1 MIVVFLFIVTV
12 LEGNQFISSY
22 IYVKPYICL
31 VLFFLLLQ
39 SYITDQALFFICVFC
54 IAVKAVSQI
63 THWVIT
69 SLSLNIQYC
78 IVLYCIGF
86 GLFAL
91 IVITL
96 AIYDCKHE
104 QGYRGLKPPSNILQP
119 DQLLVRSSQWTLVIN
134 PLVIVP
140 STLVT

>member
-1 MIVVFLFIVTV
+1 MIVVFPFIVTV

-54 IAVKAVSQI
+54 IVVKAVSQI

-69 SLSLNIQYC
+69 SPSLNKEYC
-78 IVLYCIGF
+78 IVLYCIVLYCIVMLCLLKLIQGQPGPCISPMLPVQASQSTQQWICF
-86 GLFAL
+86 VVFYDLFSL
-91 IVITL
+91 FSL
-96 AIYDCKHE
+96 
-104 QGYRGLKPPSNILQP
+104 N
-119 DQLLVRSSQWTLVIN
+119 N
-134 PLVIVP
+134 
-140 STLVT
+140 